1 MKTEYSNYQPLYK
14 LFFLYIFTFGL
25 YFFWWHYKNL
35 KQIKEANF
43 DINFCKIYG
52 KKYMSGQ
59 ISPIPRTISL
69 IVPILNLFII
79 YDLFKAIISY
89 TEINKVDE
97 DYTHSPSNYLIGFIA
112 ANIFYLGVIPILMI
126 QHLFNK
132 AWRKT
137 DKRPIKKWP
146 YISEWIFLILVPP
159 FIFLFLIAAYINP
172 TALLP
177 TTYLEEVPQ
186 HIEDSCITYC
196 VAFDNVVHYS
206 LEYDYIEEMFSCYCL
221 NNDRNQIASNSY
233 LYSIE

>member
-25 YFFWWHYKNL
+25 YFFWWHYKNW
-35 KQIKEANF
+35 KQIKEADF
-43 DINFCKIYG
+43 DINFCKVYG

-97 DYTHSPSNYLIGFIA
+97 DYTHLPSNYLIGFIV

-146 YISEWIFLILVPP
+146 YISEWII
-159 FIFLFLIAAYINP
+159 LFLGPVLVLLVLVGAYIEPINF
-172 TALLP
+172 LP
-177 TTYLEEVPQ
+177 EESQARIYCEELCLEEQ
-186 HIEDSCITYC
+186 D
-196 VAFDNVVHYS
+196 
-206 LEYDYIEEMFSCYCL
+206 L
-221 NNDRNQIASNSY
+221 QNSY
-233 LYSIE
+233 VEINPDDQSQYLCSCLDSDNYIVTQYELS